1 MTSGEL
7 FVHSALTCVVVAWLN
22 NVLPDDHSRVILRS
36 VSGQAGDST
45 YINANYIEG
54 YYKPRSYIACQVSR
68 RAGLFLAWPSVV
80 LYHFLR
86 HKLFLSG
93 FQACL

>member
-1 MTSGEL
+1 MRKPLSNSRLMTSGEL
-7 FVHSALTCVVVAWLN
+7 FVHSALTCVIVAWLN

-54 YYKPRSYIACQVSR
+54 YYKPRSYIACQVSTSHTTCCSI
-68 RAGLFLAWPSVV
+68 AFCTMCSLNENV
-80 LYHFLR
+80 
-86 HKLFLSG
+86 
-93 FQACL
+93 